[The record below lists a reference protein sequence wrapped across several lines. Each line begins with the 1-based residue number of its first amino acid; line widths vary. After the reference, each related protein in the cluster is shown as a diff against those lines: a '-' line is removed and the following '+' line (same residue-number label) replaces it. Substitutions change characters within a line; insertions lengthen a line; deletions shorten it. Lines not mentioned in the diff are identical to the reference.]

1 MVEAAASA
9 IAVEAYKDGRSI
21 FGYISKKVEFADD
34 FKFNFEKMTDQAKM
48 LYARRDDVEAEINKN
63 KMKRVTKE
71 CEAWIYRVKVAEQE
85 VLKLESKYKKEI
97 MHAWRYARL
106 WSRANLSKH
115 MAKKREELRVLLEEG
130 KLDNGVVADR
140 SPEHVRVIDTCGIE
154 DKPSLNWA
162 VEEILGNLRERKI
175 KRIGL
180 WGMVGTGKTT
190 VMQNLNNNKEVKKM
204 FDIVIWISVSKAWS
218 IEKVQDAITQRL
230 KLRLEGQANAVETAQ
245 LISNELG
252 GMRYLL
258 LLDEVWDPF
267 DLHEIGIPNND
278 NDSKVVFTSRFR
290 DLCYDM
296 DADELVNMKR
306 LSDADAY
313 KMFEEKVG
321 RNMKNPS
328 IIPVAQLVVRECAS
342 LPLLIDKVAR
352 VFRKK
357 DNIHLWR
364 DGLKSLQRWPSIKIQ
379 GMDEVLEFLKFCYED
394 LNGEDKK
401 VCFLYG
407 ALFPEDRDIF
417 VDYLMECWKAEG
429 FLDSI
434 DEFQDARDR
443 GHNIL
448 HDLINVSLLE
458 RSAVKTHVRMNKVLR
473 NMALKISS
481 GVSDHKI
488 LARPCEGLKKPP
500 KEEEWTSAS
509 RISLMDNDL
518 CSLPAT
524 SNCTN
529 LSTLLLQRNKNLMMI
544 QESFFL
550 SMQRLRVL
558 DLHATAITSLPPSL
572 PCLTHLRALYLNSC
586 EGLIELP
593 SSIEAL
599 VHLEVLDIRRTGII
613 SLPIQVGSLTQMRCL
628 RMSLSNF
635 GTGNPMS
642 KVISSISSLEELMID
657 VDPNT
662 LWSDQVMRTITEEVS
677 TLTRLTSL
685 TFSFPK
691 VECLEIFIRSS
702 PLWKDL
708 RFTFQFSVGICNSI
722 KYHILDYFE
731 YQLCKYLK
739 YANNEGT
746 NPVISE
752 VLTKTEVFELID
764 HQNILSLSDFGNE
777 NLSKLRAC
785 SVEGC
790 KDIICII
797 DGNVAPPCAFEWLER
812 MVINNAPGLHCIW
825 NGPVPVGSLG
835 QMTSLILYNCPKL
848 KKIFSNGLIEQLSEL
863 KHLSVEECHEI
874 EEIIIETEN
883 PCLDPRTLPNLKKLV
898 VHDLPKLR
906 SIAPN
911 DLLIWPSLERLDI
924 ASCPSLLKLPFTR
937 INAINLRSIDA
948 EQSWWST
955 LVWQDD
961 AVKDKLRSFCS
972 FT

>member
-9 IAVEAYKDGRSI
+9 IAVEAYKDGRGI
-21 FGYISKKVEFADD
+21 FGYLSKKVGYADD
-34 FKFNFEKMTDQAKM
+34 FKANFEKMTEQAKM

-71 CEAWIYRVKVAEQE
+71 CGAWIYRVKVAEQE

-97 MHAWRYARL
+97 VHAWRYARL

-115 MAKKREELRVLLEEG
+115 MAKKREELRILLEEG
-130 KLDNGVVADR
+130 KLDNGVVAER

-204 FDIVIWISVSKAWS
+204 FDIVVWVSVSKAWS

-230 KLRLEGQANAVETAQ
+230 KLRLEGGANAVETAQ

-267 DLHEIGIPNND
+267 DFHEIGIPNND
-278 NDSKVVFTSRFR
+278 NGSKVVF
-290 DLCYDM
+290 
-296 DADELVNMKR
+296 
-306 LSDADAY
+306 
-313 KMFEEKVG
+313 
-321 RNMKNPS
+321 
-328 IIPVAQLVVRECAS
+328 AS
-342 LPLLIDKVAR
+342 
-352 VFRKK
+352 
-357 DNIHLWR
+357 
-364 DGLKSLQRWPSIKIQ
+364 
-379 GMDEVLEFLKFCYED
+379 MDEVLEFLKFCYED
-394 LNGEDKK
+394 LDGEDKK

-417 VDYLMECWKAEG
+417 VDYLIECWKAKG

-448 HDLINVSLLE
+448 HDLINVFLLE
-458 RSAVKTHVRMNKVLR
+458 RSAMKTHVRMNKVLR
-473 NMALKISS
+473 NMALKISL
-481 GVSDHKI
+481 G
-488 LARPCEGLKKPP
+488 GLKKPP

-509 RISLMDNDL
+509 QISLMYNDL
-518 CSLPAT
+518 CSLLAI

-544 QESFFL
+544 PESFFL

-586 EGLIELP
+586 KGLIELP
-593 SSIEAL
+593 SRLEAL
-599 VHLEVLDIRRTGII
+599 AHLEVLDIRRNGII
-613 SLPIQVGSLTQMRCL
+613 SLPIQVGSLMQMRCL

-635 GTGNPMS
+635 VAGNPMS
-642 KVISSISSLEELMID
+642 NVISSISSLEELRID
-657 VDPNT
+657 
-662 LWSDQVMRTITEEVS
+662 VMRTITEEVS
-677 TLTRLTSL
+677 TLTQLTSL

-691 VECLEIFIRSS
+691 VECLEIFVRSS

-708 RFTFQFSVGICNSI
+708 RFTFQFSVGICNSV
-722 KYHILDYFE
+722 KHHILDYFE
-731 YQLCKYLK
+731 YRLCKCLK
-739 YANNEGT
+739 YANDEGT

-752 VLTKTEVFELID
+752 VLTETEVFELID
-764 HQNILSLSDFGNE
+764 HKNILSLSDFGTE
-777 NLSKLRAC
+777 NLSRLRAC
-785 SVEGC
+785 SVEGY
-790 KDIICII
+790 KDIIRII
-797 DGNVAPPCAFEWLER
+797 DEN
-812 MVINNAPGLHCIW
+812 VINNAPSLRCIW
-825 NGPVPVGSLG
+825 KGPVPVGSLG
-835 QMTSLILYNCPKL
+835 QMTSLTLYNCPKL
-848 KKIFSNGLIEQLSEL
+848 KKIFSNGLIKQLYEL
-863 KHLSVEECHEI
+863 KHLSVVECHEI
-874 EEIIIETEN
+874 EEIIIEAEN
-883 PCLDPRTLPNLKKLV
+883 PCLDLGTLPSLKKLV

-911 DLLIWPSLERLDI
+911 DLLIWPSLESLDI
-924 ASCPSLLKLPFTR
+924 ASCPSLLKLPFIG
-937 INAINLRSIDA
+937 INPINLRSIDA
-948 EQSWWST
+948 DQSWWST
-955 LVWQDD
+955 LGWQDE
-961 AVKDKLRSFCS
+961 AIEERLRSFCS

>member
-21 FGYISKKVEFADD
+21 FGYVTQKIDYADD
-34 FKFNFEKMTDQAKM
+34 FNVNFEKMTEQARM
-48 LYARRDDVEAEINKN
+48 LYARRDDVEAELNKN
-63 KMKRVTKE
+63 KMKRATKE
-71 CEAWIYRVKVAEQE
+71 CEGWIYRVKVAEQE

-97 MHAWRYARL
+97 RHAWRFPRF
-106 WSRANLSKH
+106 WPRANLSKH
-115 MAKKREELRVLLEEG
+115 MAKKREELKVLLEEG
-130 KLDNGVVADR
+130 KLDNGVVVERPPD
-140 SPEHVRVIDTCGIE
+140 PVRVIYAPSTE
-154 DKPSLNWA
+154 NKPSLHWA
-162 VEEILGNLRERKI
+162 VEEILGNLRERNV

-190 VMQNLNNNKEVKKM
+190 VMQNLNNTEEVKKM
-204 FDIVIWISVSKAWS
+204 FDIVIWVSVSQAWS
-218 IEKVQDAITQRL
+218 IEKVQDSIMQRL
-230 KLRLEGQANAVETAQ
+230 KLKVEAGVTAIETAQ

-267 DLHEIGIPNND
+267 DLHEIGIPNN
-278 NDSKVVFTSRFR
+278 NKDSKVVFASRFR

-306 LSDADAY
+306 LSYGDAY

-321 RNMKNPS
+321 RTMKNPS
-328 IIPVAQLVVRECAS
+328 IIPIAQLVVRECAG
-342 LPLLIDKVAR
+342 LPLLIDKVAK

-364 DGLKSLQRWPSIKIQ
+364 DGLRSLQRWPSIKIQ
-379 GMDEVLEFLKFCYED
+379 GMDEVLEFLKFCYND
-394 LNGEDKK
+394 LDGEDKK

-407 ALFPEDRDIF
+407 ALFPEDCDIF

-429 FLDSI
+429 FLLSI
-434 DEFQDARDR
+434 DEFRDARDR

-458 RSAVKTHVRMNKVLR
+458 RSATKRHVRMNKVLR

-481 GVSDHKI
+481 GGPDYKL
-488 LARPCEGLKKPP
+488 LARTCEGLKEAP
-500 KEEEWTSAS
+500 KEEEWTSAN

-518 CSLPAT
+518 CILPVV

-529 LSTLLLQRNKNLMMI
+529 LSTLLLQRNYNLMMI
-544 QESFFL
+544 PDGFFL

-558 DLHATAITSLPPSL
+558 DLH
-572 PCLTHLRALYLNSC
+572 
-586 EGLIELP
+586 ELP
-593 SSIEAL
+593 SSLEAL
-599 VHLEVLDIRRTGII
+599 VHLEVLDIRRTGIL
-613 SLPIQVGSLTQMRCL
+613 SLPIQVGCLMQMKCL

-635 GTGNPMS
+635 GTGIPMS
-642 KVISSISSLEELMID
+642 KVISSISSLEELIID
-657 VDPNT
+657 VDPTT
-662 LWSDQVMRTITEEVS
+662 LWSDQVVKTITEEVS

-691 VECLEIFIRSS
+691 VECLEIFVKSS

-708 RFTFQFSVGICNSI
+708 RFTFQFSVGICTSV

-731 YQLCKYLK
+731 YQLCKCLK
-739 YANNEGT
+739 YANDEGVH
-746 NPVISE
+746 PVISE
-752 VLTKTEVFELID
+752 VLTETDVFELID
-764 HQNILSLSDFGNE
+764 HKNISSLSDFGTVNM
-777 NLSKLRAC
+777 SKLRAC

-790 KDIICII
+790 EDIICII
-797 DGNVAPPCAFEWLER
+797 DGNVAPPPAFEWLER
-812 MVINNAPGLHCIW
+812 MVIKSAPSLHCIW
-825 NGPVPVGSLG
+825 NGPGPVPVGSLG
-835 QMTSLILYNCPKL
+835 QMTSLSFYNCPKL
-848 KKIFSNGLIEQLSEL
+848 KKIFSNGLIEQLSKL
-863 KHLSVEECHEI
+863 QHLSVEECYEI
-874 EEIIIETEN
+874 EEIVIETEN
-883 PCLDPRTLPNLKKLV
+883 PRLDSRTLPSLKILV
-898 VHDLPKLR
+898 LHDLPKLR
-906 SIAPN
+906 SITP
-911 DLLIWPSLERLDI
+911 DDTLIWPSLERLDI
-924 ASCPSLLKLPFTR
+924 ASCPSLLKLPFSGE
-937 INAINLRSIDA
+937 NAISLRSIDA

-961 AVKDKLRSFCS
+961 AIEKRLRSLCN

>member
-1 MVEAAASA
+1 MNE
-9 IAVEAYKDGRSI
+9 
-21 FGYISKKVEFADD
+21 
-34 FKFNFEKMTDQAKM
+34 QAKM

-63 KMKRVTKE
+63 KMKRATKE
-71 CEAWIYRVKVAEQE
+71 CEGWINRVKAAEQE

-97 MHAWRYARL
+97 VHAWRYARF

-115 MAKKREELRVLLEEG
+115 MAKKREELQVLLEKG
-130 KLDNGVVADR
+130 KLDNGVVAER
-140 SPEHVRVIDTCGIE
+140 SPEPVRVIDAPSTE
-154 DKPSLNWA
+154 DKPSLHWA
-162 VEEILGNLRERKI
+162 VEEILGNLRERNI

-190 VMQNLNNNKEVKKM
+190 VMQNLNNCEEVKKM
-204 FDIVIWISVSKAWS
+204 FDIVIWVSVSKAWS

-230 KLRLEGQANAVETAQ
+230 KLKVEGGVNTVETAQ
-245 LISNELG
+245 LISNELADL
-252 GMRYLL
+252 RYLL

-267 DLHEIGIPNND
+267 DIHEIGIPNND
-278 NDSKVVFTSRFR
+278 KDSKVVFASRFR

-306 LSDADAY
+306 LSDTDAY

-321 RNMKNPS
+321 RTMKNPS
-328 IIPVAQLVVRECAS
+328 IIPIAQLVVRECVG

-364 DGLKSLQRWPSIKIQ
+364 DGLRSLQRWPSINIQ

-394 LNGEDKK
+394 LDGEDKK

-407 ALFPEDRDIF
+407 ALFPEDCDIF

-429 FLDSI
+429 FLHTI
-434 DEFQDARDR
+434 DEFRDARDR

-458 RSAVKTHVRMNKVLR
+458 KSVMKRHVRMNKVLR

-481 GVSDHKI
+481 RVLDHKF
-488 LARPCEGLKKPP
+488 LTRTCEGLKEAP
-500 KEEEWTSAS
+500 KEEEWASAS

-524 SNCTN
+524 PNCTN
-529 LSTLLLQRNKNLMMI
+529 LSTLLLQRNYNLMMI
-544 QESFFL
+544 PDSFFL

-558 DLHATAITSLPPSL
+558 DLHSTAITSLPPSL
-572 PCLTHLRALYLNSC
+572 SCLTDLRALYLNSC
-586 EGLIELP
+586 TRLIQLP
-593 SSIEAL
+593 SSLEAL

-613 SLPIQVGSLTQMRCL
+613 SLPIQLGSLTHMRCL
-628 RMSLSNF
+628 RMSLLNCAA
-635 GTGNPMS
+635 GNPVS
-642 KVISSISSLEELMID
+642 KVISSISLLEELIID

-691 VECLEIFIRSS
+691 VECLEIFVRSS
-702 PLWKDL
+702 RLWKDL
-708 RFTFQFSVGICNSI
+708 SFTFQFSVGTCNSV

-731 YQLCKYLK
+731 YQLCKCLK
-739 YANNEGT
+739 YANDEGIH
-746 NPVISE
+746 PVISE
-752 VLTKTEVFELID
+752 VLTQTEVFELID
-764 HQNILSLSDFGNE
+764 HKNILSLSDFGIE

-797 DGNVAPPCAFEWLER
+797 DGTVAQPRAFEWLER
-812 MVINNAPGLHCIW
+812 MVINNAPSLHCIW
-825 NGPVPVGSLG
+825 KGPVPVGSLG
-835 QMTSLILYNCPKL
+835 QMTSLTLYNCPKL

-863 KHLSVEECHEI
+863 QHLSVEECYEI
-874 EEIIIETEN
+874 EEIILETEN
-883 PCLDPRTLPNLKKLV
+883 SCLDSRTLPSLKKV
-898 VHDLPKLR
+898 VLHDLPKLR
-906 SIAPN
+906 SIAPD
-911 DLLIWPSLERLDI
+911 DLLIWPSLERVDI
-924 ASCPSLLKLPFTR
+924 ASCPSLLKLPFTEK
-937 INAINLRSIDA
+937 NAVNLRFIDV
-948 EQSWWST
+948 EQSWWSA
-955 LVWQDD
+955 LAWRDD
-961 AVKDKLRSFCS
+961 AIEQRLRSFCN
-972 FT
+972 FI